1 MKLGGGAWRKPQDSA
16 KNPDP
21 GLDAAKPRWVA
32 SMPILTPEANNQGR
46 HDGTHEPDP
55 TGGVRL
61 DCGPA
66 GDRRPD
72 RGGGGGRTT
81 GAGERTGGVRSGGPF
96 EVDFLTGMI
105 DHHHMAV
112 MMAEMCVEKAV
123 HDQLAATCESIVAT
137 QSAEIATMQQWLEDW
152 YGISHEPDMTGMQSM
167 HRFHDLDGEEFE
179 VAFLRSM
186 IRHHW
191 GAIREAEKCLAN
203 AEHDELLT
211 LCTDIREAQLAEI
224 AQMQDWLQEWYD
236 LPGGRPV
243 GTA

>member
-1 MKLGGGAWRKPQDSA
+1 M
-16 KNPDP
+16 
-21 GLDAAKPRWVA
+21 
-32 SMPILTPEANNQGR
+32 
-46 HDGTHEPDP
+46 
-55 TGGVRL
+55 
-61 DCGPA
+61 
-66 GDRRPD
+66 
-72 RGGGGGRTT
+72 
-81 GAGERTGGVRSGGPF
+81 
-96 EVDFLTGMI
+96 
-105 DHHHMAV
+105 
-112 MMAEMCVEKAV
+112 
-123 HDQLAATCESIVAT
+123 AT

-211 LCTDIREAQLAEI
+211 LCSDIRDAQLAEI

-236 LPGGRPV
+236 RPGGRPV
-243 GTA
+243 GTS

>member
-1 MKLGGGAWRKPQDSA
+1 MAASTSGTITAATALHHYA
-16 KNPDP
+16 
-21 GLDAAKPRWVA
+21 GLNSLLA
-32 SMPILTPEANNQGR
+32 
-46 HDGTHEPDP
+46 
-55 TGGVRL
+55 
-61 DCGPA
+61 
-66 GDRRPD
+66 
-72 RGGGGGRTT
+72 T
-81 GAGERTGGVRSGGPF
+81 GALTGVAVAAAPPAQASAPAASDQAARF

-123 HDQLAATCESIVAT
+123 HDELAATCESIVAT

-191 GAIREAEKCLAN
+191 AAVREAETCLDR
-203 AEHDELLT
+203 AEHQDLLR
-211 LCTDIREAQLAEI
+211 LCQNIKTVQLSEI
-224 AQMQDWLQEWYD
+224 AQMQTWLEEWYD
-236 LPGGRPV
+236 RQGGRPAA
-243 GTA
+243 TA

>member
-1 MKLGGGAWRKPQDSA
+1 MEHTNLTR
-16 KNPDP
+16 
-21 GLDAAKPRWVA
+21 RVA
-32 SMPILTPEANNQGR
+32 SGLTAA
-46 HDGTHEPDP
+46 
-55 TGGVRL
+55 L
-61 DCGPA
+61 LA
-66 GDRRPD
+66 
-72 RGGGGGRTT
+72 T
-81 GAGERTGGVRSGGPF
+81 GALTGVAVAAAPPAQASAPAASDQAARF

-186 IRHHW
+186 IRHHR
-191 GAIREAEKCLAN
+191 GAIREAERCLAN

-211 LCTDIREAQLAEI
+211 LCSDIRDAQLAEI

>member
-1 MKLGGGAWRKPQDSA
+1 MEHTNLTR
-16 KNPDP
+16 
-21 GLDAAKPRWVA
+21 RVA
-32 SMPILTPEANNQGR
+32 SGLTAA
-46 HDGTHEPDP
+46 
-55 TGGVRL
+55 L
-61 DCGPA
+61 LA
-66 GDRRPD
+66 
-72 RGGGGGRTT
+72 T
-81 GAGERTGGVRSGGPF
+81 GALTGVAVAAAPPAQASAPAASDQAARF

-186 IRHHW
+186 IRHHR

-211 LCTDIREAQLAEI
+211 LSHSAIDRSLFAKGAVAAAAWVRARRPGLYD
-224 AQMQDWLQEWYD
+224 MQDVLGFRQ
-236 LPGGRPV
+236 
-243 GTA
+243 A